1 MNGILQ
7 QTRSTQNEAIFKHTY
22 DCTYIATII
31 DSALGAA
38 LAAAAGLGAACA
50 EGPAPPPRELRCNQ
64 FNFLDCTWARALS
77 ISGPALVRSRPTLS
91 LELTVPRAGLSGQ
104 AGRQTGR
111 RGSEGGARAACCAG
125 LGAPIFS

>member
-50 EGPAPPPRELRCNQ
+50 EGPAPPPQELDHIWFGRCNQ
-64 FNFLDCTWARALS
+64 FKFLNCTLASALS
-77 ISGPALVRSRPTLS
+77 IFAEICNQATPLN
-91 LELTVPRAGLSGQ
+91 VPIL
-104 AGRQTGR
+104 
-111 RGSEGGARAACCAG
+111 
-125 LGAPIFS
+125 